1 MSRTYLSWDVG
12 IKNLAYCLIKQL
24 DINSPDAN
32 FEIKKWG
39 IISLG
44 EENKSCCEQIISKN
58 KKKPNK
64 PCNGKV
70 QHHVDDK
77 YYCDK
82 HIKNIQENKQD
93 EILKIEGKH
102 NLKCTYIVKDHPCS
116 KKSANYFTDPNI
128 TFCSSHA
135 NMMQKNSITKINK
148 INSNKIPVQTLA
160 IKLFNALSSDPE
172 FLLVNEVLIENQP
185 TLKNPTMKTISMLLY
200 SYFVMNGLSNNKN
213 QNSLID
219 VVKFIC
225 PSNKLK
231 VSGDAGKKI
240 KKLNENINNDN
251 NKRKSYVMTKM
262 LGIKFCSELI
272 KTDVNNLTLLNN
284 MKKKDDLC
292 DAFLQG
298 YYCIF
303 CKKGVPKDVEEILN
317 KLVPETDKEDNKNN
331 KAIDMLDIE

>member
-12 IKNLAYCLIKQL
+12 IKNLAYCLIKQV
-24 DINSPDAN
+24 DINSDDPN

-44 EENKSCCEQIISKN
+44 EADKSCCEQIINKN

-70 QHHVDDK
+70 KFQADNDK
-77 YYCDK
+77 YYCEK
-82 HIKNIQENKQD
+82 HIKNIQDNKQD
-93 EILKIEGKH
+93 EILSLEGKH
-102 NLKCTYIVKDHPCS
+102 NLKCKYIVKDHECG
-116 KKSANYFTDPNI
+116 KKSAKYFTDPTI
-128 TFCSSHA
+128 TYCSSHA
-135 NMMQKNSITKINK
+135 VMMQKNTITKINK

-160 IKLFNALSSDPE
+160 INLFNALSSDPD

-200 SYFVMNGLSNNKN
+200 SYFVMNGLSDNKKPE
-213 QNSLID
+213 SLIEI
-219 VVKFIC
+219 VKFIC

-231 VSGDAGKKI
+231 VSSDAGKKI
-240 KKLNENINNDN
+240 NENKD
-251 NKRKSYVMTKM
+251 NKRKTYVMTKM
-262 LGIKFCSELI
+262 LGIKFCTELI
-272 KTDVNNLTLLNN
+272 KKDAVNLALING
-284 MKKKDDLC
+284 MKKKDDMC

-303 CKKGVPKDVEEILN
+303 CKKGVSKDVEEILN
-317 KLVPETDKEDNKNN
+317 KLVPESNNDQDKNN
-331 KAIDMLDIE
+331 AIDLLDVE